1 MDRSISTLVSPTELA
16 RSRQIDGLKR
26 LVAGRGNWHRY
37 EIDPSTSTLTFAVS
51 FLSLFT
57 VEGSFSRLGGSI
69 DLRNGT
75 RQASVIAGVPM
86 ATVDSGIGLRD
97 RHLRSRDY
105 LDVDRFPTAQFESSA
120 VEWQL
125 EGFLVHGRLTVR
137 DETRAIV
144 VHMSYPTPPLPSAGT
159 DAPLELEGHFSLNRR
174 HFGVLGTGQRRR
186 RLDPRDLTIGN
197 MVDLT
202 VRVRAL
208 PVG

>member
-1 MDRSISTLVSPTELA
+1 MDRSPSTLISPTEIA

-26 LVAGRGNWHRY
+26 LVAGRGNWRHY
-37 EIDPSTSTLTFAVS
+37 EIDPAASTLTFAVS

-57 VEGSFSRLGGSI
+57 VEGTFSRLSGSI

-75 RQASVIAGVPM
+75 RQSSVIAGVPM
-86 ATVDSGIGLRD
+86 TTIESGIALRD

-105 LDVDRFPTAQFESSA
+105 LDVEHFPTAHFESSA

-144 VHMSYPTPPLPSAGT
+144 VHMSYPTPPTSAGT
-159 DAPLELEGHFSLNRR
+159 DAPLDLQGHFSINRR
-174 HFGVLGTGQRRR
+174 HFGVLGTGHRKR
-186 RLDPRDLTIGN
+186 RLDPRDVTIGN
-197 MVDLT
+197 MVDIT